1 LADGRVYGVLP
12 YNWYTQNFGSILA
25 DAWYVGKVLYP
36 EQFEDV
42 DPVKKADEIYD
53 FLLSAKVYAAMDALF
68 GNKAF
73 KPVDLGAK

>member
-1 LADGRVYGVLP
+1 VLP

-36 EQFEDV
+36 DQFADV
-42 DPVKKADEIYD
+42 DPAAKADEIYQ
-53 FLLSAKVYAAMDALF
+53 FLLSANVYAAMDNLF
-68 GNKAF
+68 HNKAF